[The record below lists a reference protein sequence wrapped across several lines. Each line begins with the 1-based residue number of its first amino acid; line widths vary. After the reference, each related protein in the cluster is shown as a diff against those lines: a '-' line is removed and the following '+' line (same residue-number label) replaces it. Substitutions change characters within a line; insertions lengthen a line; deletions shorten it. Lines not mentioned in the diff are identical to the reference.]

1 MKAQAAAGNDGSTTT
16 VLIVDDEHNSLKYF
30 ARLFGSDFEVLTCTS
45 AEEALAIFEARNGAV
60 AVIVSDHRMP
70 VTTGVT
76 LLTRVKER
84 WPDTVRLLTTAY
96 ADTESLAASINDASV
111 HRYISKP
118 WDLDHLRDVLDDASK
133 AYARNAT
140 AGQPGGRAA
149 AGGGTDSP
157 PLLGVVAHELATPL
171 LSIEMTSRSIQN
183 AVQDQVDNS
192 PPEKQA
198 ETAATLS
205 RFVRAAQRIGEDAAR
220 ARRLAR
226 ALADL
231 ARDSTA
237 RSAFMRVSARDC
249 VQRSVDVFP
258 YQGNERTWVHVD
270 PTGDFKFLGTDVLM
284 MAVLTNVLS
293 NALDAARP
301 QPNPS
306 VAISL
311 QGGKAYNSVFVRDS
325 GLGVS
330 PLVDGQIFRPF
341 VSAKKNGIGLGLSI
355 CDWIVRSFGG
365 AIEFSGGGGQLT
377 QVEIR
382 LPPATPQMTS

>member
-133 AYARNAT
+133 PMR
-140 AGQPGGRAA
+140 GMRRRDSRGRAA

-171 LSIEMTSRSIQN
+171 
-183 AVQDQVDNS
+183 
-192 PPEKQA
+192 
-198 ETAATLS
+198 
-205 RFVRAAQRIGEDAAR
+205 
-220 ARRLAR
+220 
-226 ALADL
+226 
-231 ARDSTA
+231 
-237 RSAFMRVSARDC
+237 
-249 VQRSVDVFP
+249 
-258 YQGNERTWVHVD
+258 
-270 PTGDFKFLGTDVLM
+270 
-284 MAVLTNVLS
+284 
-293 NALDAARP
+293 
-301 QPNPS
+301 
-306 VAISL
+306 
-311 QGGKAYNSVFVRDS
+311 
-325 GLGVS
+325 
-330 PLVDGQIFRPF
+330 
-341 VSAKKNGIGLGLSI
+341 
-355 CDWIVRSFGG
+355 
-365 AIEFSGGGGQLT
+365 
-377 QVEIR
+377 
-382 LPPATPQMTS
+382 